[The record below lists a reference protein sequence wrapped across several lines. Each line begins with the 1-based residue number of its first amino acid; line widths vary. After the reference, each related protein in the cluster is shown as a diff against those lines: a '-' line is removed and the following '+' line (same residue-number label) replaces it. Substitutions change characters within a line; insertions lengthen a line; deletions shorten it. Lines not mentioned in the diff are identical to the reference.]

1 MLILEKKILPQELP
15 GLEPATLFDHEA
27 GTLTTELDHE
37 VGTLTIE
44 LDHEAG
50 TLTNELFPLPSWG
63 EKYYKLKKKKK
74 CNKNLEQR
82 R

>member
-27 GTLTTELDHE
+27 GTLTT
-37 VGTLTIE
+37 E